1 MACPDDSDSES
12 ARVRLSLS
20 PRTERS
26 PNPLVRTPRD
36 KSLFFP
42 KRRPRDY
49 SGTRGAGQLISSRS
63 STMPPPPASGFP
75 VSPGLSR
82 LSSDCTDSVSEGV

>member
-12 ARVRLSLS
+12 AKAPLS

-36 KSLFFP
+36 KSLSFP
-42 KRRPRDY
+42 KRRPRHY
-49 SGTRGAGQLISSRS
+49 FGTRGAGQLISSRS
-63 STMPPPPASGFP
+63 STMRPRPASGFP
-75 VSPGLSR
+75 VSQGLSR
-82 LSSDCTDSVSEGV
+82 VCSD